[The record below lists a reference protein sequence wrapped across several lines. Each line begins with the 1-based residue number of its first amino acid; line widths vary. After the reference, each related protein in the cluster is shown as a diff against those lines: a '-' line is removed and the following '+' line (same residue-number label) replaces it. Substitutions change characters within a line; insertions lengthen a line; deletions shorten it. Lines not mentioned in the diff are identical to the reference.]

1 MVASIASRVS
11 NFGSTRRVRGARGH
25 AFVSELVHGRP
36 GARQGDRGATAVE
49 YALMA
54 GLIALVIVTAVTL
67 FGQNVITLY
76 KVPASIF
83 TP

>member
-1 MVASIASRVS
+1 
-11 NFGSTRRVRGARGH
+11 
-25 AFVSELVHGRP
+25 
-36 GARQGDRGATAVE
+36 
-49 YALMA
+49 MA